1 MVRIKRAPRPDPFRL
16 VICDQKTWMGI
27 DQMKPNLAQARRTC
41 SSLLDP
47 VEDTPVS
54 NWIWVAKSISRSI
67 GIVQPEHQ
75 IFDQTQNAQS
85 REVRL
90 FDSLSEP

>member
-1 MVRIKRAPRPDPFRL
+1 
-16 VICDQKTWMGI
+16 
-27 DQMKPNLAQARRTC
+27 MKPNLAQARRTC

-75 IFDQTQNAQS
+75 IFDADAERAVTWGKI
-85 REVRL
+85 
-90 FDSLSEP
+90 DSLSEP